1 MQDYYGRV
9 CGSLMY
15 RGAGVLWEVM
25 LAGEILSRVRAI
37 PFVIFFIAMAFMK
50 PYTGFYP
57 PFSLF
62 FTPTGGTR
70 LNIMPLFI
78 LPFPCFSHPQGEP
91 DFILCLFL
99 SSPFL
104 VFHTHRGNQTSFYA
118 SFYPPLSLFFAP
130 TGGTRLHI
138 MPLFILPFPVFSH
151 PQGESSSI
159 HKISSTI
166 YKPNH
171 MMYNQ
176 IYLQGRV

>member
-70 LNIMPLFI
+70 LHF
-78 LPFPCFSHPQGEP
+78 
-91 DFILCLFL
+91 
-99 SSPFL
+99 
-104 VFHTHRGNQTSFYA
+104 
-118 SFYPPLSLFFAP
+118 
-130 TGGTRLHI
+130 